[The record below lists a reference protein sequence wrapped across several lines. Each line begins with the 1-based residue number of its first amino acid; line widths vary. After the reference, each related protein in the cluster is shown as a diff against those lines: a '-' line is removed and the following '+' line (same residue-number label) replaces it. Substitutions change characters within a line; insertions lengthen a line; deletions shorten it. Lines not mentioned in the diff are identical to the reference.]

1 MGAGFASGPSF
12 RRKSCAR
19 NQLLVRPRG
28 AGDHGAF
35 LALAKARNAEQKGAT
50 VYDLDWKNRC
60 RAKLLS
66 AELFLEALNP

>member
-1 MGAGFASGPSF
+1 
-12 RRKSCAR
+12 
-19 NQLLVRPRG
+19 LVRPRG